1 MEALFLLIPTAPFL
15 FFILVFWLLPSLKIL
30 HPQEEM
36 VVLYWGK
43 YRKTVTDPGIH
54 FLNVFGR
61 KLIRIS
67 TKQQTIELPKNTVAD
82 GNGNPIIISGIVT
95 FVFHDTKKATLEV
108 EEPIRFVHSQAQA
121 VLKQI
126 ASQYPYESKDGHSLK
141 AEAENISTELRL
153 KLQEKVAPAGAQI
166 NSFELNDLAYAPE
179 IAQNMLIRQQAM
191 ALIDA
196 RKIIV
201 EGAVEIVNDAVE
213 MLGKKQIDLDEE
225 TKSRLIVNLLTV
237 ICGDSKVQPT
247 VAITSDKQSL

>member
-1 MEALFLLIPTAPFL
+1 MEALFLLIPAFPVL
-15 FFILVFWLLPSLKIL
+15 FVVLVFWLLPSLKIL
-30 HPQEEM
+30 HPQEEL

-43 YRKTVTDPGIH
+43 YRRTIAEPGIH
-54 FLNVFGR
+54 FVNILGR
-61 KLIRIS
+61 KIIRIS

-95 FVFHDTKKATLEV
+95 FVFRDTQKAALEV
-108 EEPIRFVHSQAQA
+108 EEPTRFVHSQAQA

-141 AEAENISTELRL
+141 AEAEKISEELRL
-153 KLQEKVAPAGAQI
+153 RLQEKVAPAGAFI

-191 ALIDA
+191 ALVDA

-201 EGAVEIVNDAVE
+201 EGAVEIVNDAVA
-213 MLGKKQIDLDEE
+213 MLGDKRINLDEDM
-225 TKSRLIVNLLTV
+225 KSRLIVNLLTV

-247 VAITSDKQSL
+247 VAVSADKQSS